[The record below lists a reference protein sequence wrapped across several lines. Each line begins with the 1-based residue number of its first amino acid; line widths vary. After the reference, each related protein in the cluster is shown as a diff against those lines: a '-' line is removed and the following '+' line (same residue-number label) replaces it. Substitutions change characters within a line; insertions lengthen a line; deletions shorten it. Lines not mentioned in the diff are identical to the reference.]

1 MTYQGT
7 KRNAVW
13 IVLALTVL
21 FLAGNSP
28 CAFAQKSTVEQ
39 ASLSETEPVG
49 KFIAQMAPYSD
60 QLPPVNASPWRQQQL
75 EQVSQVAPSQMQ
87 PIQPMQPAPQPGAP
101 AGQPSPIDGFW
112 FSMTQQ
118 GAVMM
123 GLQNGM
129 FLMMGPN
136 GQIFGQGTFV
146 IQGQRII
153 STVANG
159 QQEIFDFQC
168 DGMNLQL
175 RDTNTGAIISYQKVQ
190 QNQPGNSLPGSP
202 QPGPYPQPGYSPPGS
217 PQPGPYSQPGYSPP
231 GYPQPGPYSQPG
243 YSPPGYPQ
251 PGYPGQPQQYP
262 QMPQQTPQMP
272 QQYPQMQQ
280 MPQ

>member
-1 MTYQGT
+1 MAYQGT

-13 IVLALTVL
+13 IVLALTLL
-21 FLAGNSP
+21 FLAGNMP
-28 CAFAQKSTVEQ
+28 DAFAQKNDVEQ
-39 ASLSETEPVG
+39 TVLPGAEPLG
-49 KFIAQMAPYSD
+49 RFIAQTMSYPD
-60 QLPPVNASPWRQQQL
+60 QLSPVNESSWSQMQPER
-75 EQVSQVAPSQMQ
+75 VSQVAPSQMQ
-87 PIQPMQPAPQPGAP
+87 PMQPMQPAPQPGTP
-101 AGQPSPIDGFW
+101 TGQPSPIDGFW
-112 FSMTQQ
+112 FSMTPQ

-129 FLMMGPN
+129 FMMMGPN

-146 IQGQRII
+146 VQGQRII

-159 QQEIFDFQC
+159 QQEVFDFQC

-175 RDTNTGAIISYQKVQ
+175 RDANTGSVISYQKVQ
-190 QNQPGNSLPGSP
+190 QNQPG
-202 QPGPYPQPGYSPPGS
+202 YPQPGYSPPGA

-251 PGYPGQPQQYP
+251 PGYPGQPPQYPQTPQQLP
-262 QMPQQTPQMP
+262 QMPQQF
-272 QQYPQMQQ
+272 PQMQQ
-280 MPQ
+280 IPQQP